1 MRAVHVA
8 SVMIRCLGGCQMHAS
23 DGTDGTLQSKTVTDF
38 PTACPP
44 TDSFREI
51 SSTTSFFRIETGGGG
66 GGSRI
71 LTKWWISNVVND
83 PVSLFSLP
91 YLLVHYRRALVVI
104 VKVVANAIIP
114 AALVNTFPILRTTL
128 RRIPGAA
135 MGPIGPTIAAIWR
148 LRR

>member
-1 MRAVHVA
+1 MQAVHVA

-23 DGTDGTLQSKTVTDF
+23 DGTEGTLQSKTVTDLIF
-38 PTACPP
+38 RLRVLRQILFAKLVVPP
-44 TDSFREI
+44 LFSASKR
-51 SSTTSFFRIETGGGG
+51 GGGG
-66 GGSRI
+66 WI
-71 LTKWWISNVVND
+71 LTKLWISNVVND

-114 AALVNTFPILRTTL
+114 VALVNTLPILRTTL

-135 MGPIGPTIAAIWR
+135 MDPIGPTIAAVWR
-148 LRR
+148 LRK